1 MPLSTIFQLYLSL
14 ESLNIWSHFKYSF
27 KIFSHDFHIV
37 KGQISK
43 YEQNDKKYCG
53 NGDEFKL
60 KKNILSF
67 LTLAITVL
75 YENKSHDGT

>member
-1 MPLSTIFQLYLSL
+1 
-14 ESLNIWSHFKYSF
+14 
-27 KIFSHDFHIV
+27 V